1 MAALSGDEYCR
12 RILQFF
18 DKDKNIDAAA
28 DTLLFLGAM
37 ARAISD
43 VILKE
48 LFPSI
53 QQETKKCSHCD
64 TVSNKIA
71 TYCYQCRNKFENA

>member
-28 DTLLFLGAM
+28 DNT
-37 ARAISD
+37 
-43 VILKE
+43 
-48 LFPSI
+48 
-53 QQETKKCSHCD
+53 D
-64 TVSNKIA
+64 TDTIGERRPIIWN
-71 TYCYQCRNKFENA
+71 